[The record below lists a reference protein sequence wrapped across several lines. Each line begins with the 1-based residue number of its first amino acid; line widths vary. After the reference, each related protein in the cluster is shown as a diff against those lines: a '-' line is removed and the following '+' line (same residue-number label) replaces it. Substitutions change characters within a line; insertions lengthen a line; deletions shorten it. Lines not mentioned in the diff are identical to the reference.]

1 MENIS
6 KIASTGRYAVTIH
19 VPAHWNDHCFKGR
32 AVVPAVM
39 AMQLL
44 SNWMQQQY
52 PYLNPCHIKRA
63 RFEKFLI
70 LPQTN
75 QPIEA
80 FVDLE
85 NGSDGSVRAAL
96 LTKTKAKSAN
106 ITRTKVHAQ
115 VYFVRP
121 ENRSVEPALDL
132 AAILEGTC
140 FKVDPIQ
147 LYQDLVP
154 FGPSFRNIVKP
165 LWLTFEGA
173 LAWIVAPDLP
183 DNKTALPLGSPF
195 VLDAAFHAACV
206 WSQRFAHVVAFPIGI
221 EERIVLKPTQPGQSY
236 ISRVFPIKIDDDVLI
251 FDLWILDQEGAVLEL
266 LKGVKMR
273 DVSGGRL
280 RPPHWIQSEVNL
292 ARPDRLSPY
301 CNKIVLAER
310 DTLMPFAHKCLTAFE
325 KRKTIGMGEKRRV
338 DYIAARIALK
348 RLSRKLSG
356 DDYQTPAPKIAT
368 IKADN
373 IRPKCLSTDGT
384 RSFFCSVSHDHRF
397 VLAVASN
404 QPLGVDVEALSEKVL
419 KGLHLFMNPAEME
432 RIRSC
437 RLDEIDA
444 SIRVWSIKE
453 SVAKAM
459 QISLADAWQST
470 EVMTIG
476 AQFSALKFKG
486 RQTGQAVHQQFNHH
500 LFTLVYWPDSKS
512 DCKSDSQPDRKS

>member
-6 KIASTGRYAVTIH
+6 KIASTGRHAVTIQ
-19 VPAHWNDHCFKGR
+19 VPPHWNDHRFQGR
-32 AVVPAVM
+32 AVLPAVV

-44 SNWMQQQY
+44 SNWMQQQH
-52 PYLNPCHIKRA
+52 PPINPCHIKRA
-63 RFEKFLI
+63 RFEKFLN

-75 QPIEA
+75 EPIEA

-85 NGSDGSVRAAL
+85 NGTDGSVRVAL
-96 LTKTKAKSAN
+96 LTKTKAKSVK

-115 VYFVRP
+115 VDFVRSEGRP
-121 ENRSVEPALDL
+121 VEPALDL
-132 AAILEGTC
+132 AAILEGNC
-140 FKVDPIQ
+140 FKVDPRQI
-147 LYQDLVP
+147 YQDLVP

-165 LWLTFEGA
+165 LCLTHEGA
-173 LAWIVAPDLP
+173 LAWIAAPDLP

-195 VLDAAFHAACV
+195 VLDAALHAACV
-206 WSQRFAHVVAFPIGI
+206 WSQRFADVVAFPIGI
-221 EERIVLKPTQPGQSY
+221 EERIVLKPTQPGQTY

-292 ARPDRLSPY
+292 ARPDRLNPY
-301 CNKIVLAER
+301 CSKIVLAER
-310 DTLMPFAHKCLTAFE
+310 DTLMPFAHKCLTVSE
-325 KRKTIGMGEKRRV
+325 KRKTIGMGEKRRI
-338 DYIAARIALK
+338 DYIATRMVLK
-348 RLSRKLSG
+348 RLSRKLSS
-356 DDYQTPAPKIAT
+356 DDDQTPAPKIAT

-373 IRPKCLSTDGT
+373 IRPQCLSTDGT
-384 RSFFCSVSHDHRF
+384 RSFFCSASHDHRF
-397 VLAVASN
+397 VLAAASN
-404 QPLGVDVEALSEKVL
+404 RPLGVDVEALSEKVL

-459 QISLADAWQST
+459 QISLADAWHGT
-470 EVMTIG
+470 EVITIG
-476 AQFSALKFKG
+476 ARLSELKFNG

-500 LFTLVYWPDSKS
+500 LFTLVYWPDNKS
-512 DCKSDSQPDRKS
+512 DSQSDSQPDRKP